1 MWYDEVQHFVELAIL
16 LDRESV
22 RFHEEMVDE

>member
-1 MWYDEVQHFVELAIL
+1 MWYDEVQHFAELAIL
-16 LDRESV
+16 LGHESV